1 MDIKTLK
8 RFDGHSHSMFSNFR
22 LIDSINRPKDMIL
35 KAYELG
41 MSGIALTD
49 HETVAGHVEW
59 LKCEK
64 ELKKAGKIPEDFKC
78 ACGNEI
84 YLVDDRTNIERYWHY
99 ILIAKNTEGHR
110 ALREL
115 SSTAWYN
122 GFSSRGMMRVPTEK
136 AELEAIVRKYP
147 NTLIATTACL
157 GGELP
162 HFVAELVKAEQ
173 AQDENEIRKW
183 KMEIHKFMT
192 WNIDL
197 FGDDFYIEI
206 AAANVKDQIRF
217 NERVKSIAAYYK
229 RKVVIGSDAHYLT
242 AKERSV
248 HKAYLNSKDG
258 EREVDGFYTFAH
270 MMDNEEAFENLKINH
285 TEEEFTQFCANS
297 MEIYD
302 KIGTY
307 DIFRKPI
314 IPRVDV
320 RDYDKHIP
328 ADITVV
334 YPTLYQLFTSD
345 NVQER
350 YWVNECFNALEAKNL
365 VNATY
370 LNALETEARVIKV
383 VGEKLGNCLYEYFN
397 TFQHMINLFWEQGS
411 IVGPGRG
418 SAVCFLSNYLLGI
431 TQLDP
436 LQWGLKYWRFLNE
449 ERVELPDIDIDLTP
463 SKRGKVFE
471 ALRKERGEL
480 NVIQVCTYGTEGT
493 RSAIAAACRGYRSEF
508 FTDGIDTDTAQ
519 YLSSLIPQE
528 RGFLWS
534 IHDAV
539 YGNEEKGRAPI
550 TALVNELDK
559 YPGLLE
565 IIESIDGLV
574 NKRGQHASG
583 VILYNDSPFETG
595 AIMRSPNGD
604 LTTQYSLH
612 EAEELGDVKYDF
624 LVTEI
629 CDKLTIAV
637 QLLQKDNLIE
647 PDLSLREVY
656 NKYLHPDVLDLKN
669 QRIWD
674 ALSNGEVLDVFQF
687 STGVGLATAK
697 QVKPQNPT
705 DMLNA
710 NALMRLMGEPGEER
724 PLDRYCRLK
733 EDMRAWYME
742 AKGAGL
748 TEEQIKTLEPYYLPN
763 CGVPSSQED
772 MMEICMD
779 ENIAHFSLSEA
790 NSTRKIVAKKK
801 MDQIPAL
808 HEKFV
813 NACPTKKFGE
823 YVWKTTMGPQMGY
836 SFAKPHALAYS
847 FVGIQTLY
855 LATTYPDIYWNCACL
870 ITNAG
875 GADLLDAEDVDTDT
889 EKEFNPDEEV
899 TDEELDE
906 IIDATLAKKKNKSVN
921 YGKISV
927 ALGKSKKAGI
937 NVLPPD
943 INKSD
948 LIFKPDSE
956 QNAIIYGLKGIDR
969 IGTNLVYEIIA
980 NRPYSSLED
989 FTSKVKVNKTQ
1000 MVSLIKAGAFDNIY
1014 GDRTNTM
1021 YSYLNLIADKKK
1033 RITLQN
1039 MTMLIA
1045 KGLIPEELDFERR
1058 VYNFTKYIRKY
1069 KQGDCYYLNPVAMR
1083 FFTENYDVDVLI
1095 DAVIDG
1101 VEDHALIKQSTWD
1114 NTYDKAMN
1122 PVRAWMK
1129 ANQQEILDALNE
1141 KLFEEV
1147 RDKYATGDID
1157 KWDMDALG
1165 TYCHNH
1171 ELANL
1176 RKQAYGIVDFED
1188 LDPEPVV
1195 ASEFQT
1201 RDGGVIRM
1209 FEISRICGT
1218 VIDKDKNKSTV
1229 VLLTP
1234 TMQVVNVKVW
1244 KNQYAKWD
1252 RQISRKNPDGS
1263 KTIVEKSFF
1272 ARGNKL
1278 IITGIRRDDDFVPKK
1293 YKSTTLP
1300 LFEKIEEMDAE
1311 GYITKSTTERAEV
1324 DE

>member
-1 MDIKTLK
+1 MDLKTLK
-8 RFDGHSHSMFSNFR
+8 RFDNHSHSMFSNFR

-84 YLVDDRTNIERYWHY
+84 YLVDDRSNIERYWHY
-99 ILIAKNTEGHR
+99 ILIAKNTDGHR

-122 GFSSRGMMRVPTEK
+122 GFSSRGLMRVPTEK
-136 AELEAIVRKYP
+136 KELEEIVKKYP

-157 GGELP
+157 GGQLP
-162 HFVAELVKAEQ
+162 HFVAELIKAEK
-173 AQDENEIRKW
+173 AQDQTGVHFW
-183 KMEIHKFMT
+183 KMEIDAFIK
-192 WNIDL
+192 WNLSL
-197 FGDDFYIEI
+197 FGEDFYIEI
-206 AAANVKDQIRF
+206 AAADTKDQIRF
-217 NERVKSIAAYYK
+217 NERAASIARYYGVK
-229 RKVVIGSDAHYLT
+229 MVIGSDAHYLT
-242 AKERSV
+242 SKERPV

-270 MMDNEEAFENLKINH
+270 MMDNEEAYENLKMTFSEETF
-285 TEEEFTQFCANS
+285 TEFCANS

-307 DIFRKPI
+307 DIFKKPI
-314 IPRVDV
+314 IPRVEV
-320 RDYDKHIP
+320 KDYPKYP
-328 ADITVV
+328 MTFKGA
-334 YPTLYQLFTSD
+334 YPTLVQLFMSD

-350 YWVNECFNALEAKNL
+350 YWVNECYKALEAKTL
-365 VNATY
+365 VNGEY
-370 LNALETEARVIKV
+370 LTALETEARVIKV

-397 TFQHMINLFWEQGS
+397 TFQHMINLFWECGS

-436 LQWGLKYWRFLNE
+436 LKWGLKYWRFLNE

-463 SKRGKVFE
+463 SKRGAVFA

-493 RSAIAAACRGYRSEF
+493 RSAIAAACRGYRSQIF
-508 FTDGIDTDTAQ
+508 PDGIDTDTAQ

-550 TALVNELDK
+550 TALVTELDK

-583 VILYNDSPFETG
+583 VILYNGSPFETG

-637 QLLQKDNLIE
+637 NLLQKDNLID
-647 PDLSLREVY
+647 PSLSLREVY

-669 QRIWD
+669 QKLWD
-674 ALSNGEVLDVFQF
+674 ALSNGTVLDVFQF

-742 AKGAGL
+742 AKDAGL
-748 TEEQIKTLEPYYLPN
+748 TQEQIETLEPYYLPN

-779 ENIAHFSLSEA
+779 EKIANFSLSEA
-790 NSTRKIVAKKK
+790 NATRKIVAKKK

-855 LATTYPDIYWNCACL
+855 LATTYSDIYWNCACL

-875 GADLLDAEDVDTDT
+875 GADLLDAEEVDNDVEEVVDTDA
-889 EKEFNPDEEV
+889 EEIDE
-899 TDEELDE
+899 DELIE
-906 IIDATLAKKKNKSVN
+906 AVSKKYKNKSVN

-948 LIFKPDSE
+948 LIFKPDAE

-980 NRPYSSLED
+980 NRPYVSLED
-989 FTSKVKVNKTQ
+989 FMNKVKVNKTQ

-1014 GDRTNTM
+1014 GDRENTM
-1021 YSYLNLIADKKK
+1021 NSYLELIADKKK

-1039 MTMLIA
+1039 MTMLFN
-1045 KGLIPEELDFERR
+1045 KGLIPEELSFEAK
-1058 VYNFTKYIRKY
+1058 VYNFTKYIRKF
-1069 KQGDCYYLNPVAMR
+1069 KQGDYYFLNHIAMR
-1083 FFTENYDVDVLI
+1083 FFMENYDTDVLV
-1095 DAVIDG
+1095 DMVIDG
-1101 VEDHALIKQSTWD
+1101 EDNHALIKQSTWD

-1129 ANQQEILDALNE
+1129 ANQEEILSTLNRS
-1141 KLFEEV
+1141 LFEDV
-1147 RDKYATGDID
+1147 RDKYALGSID

-1176 RKQAYGIVDFED
+1176 NKRAYNIVDFED
-1188 LDPEPVV
+1188 LDPEPVI

-1201 RDGGVIRM
+1201 KDGGVIRM
-1209 FEISRICGT
+1209 YEISRICGT

-1252 RQISRKNPDGS
+1252 RQISRKNPDGT
-1263 KTIVEKSFF
+1263 KTIIEKSFF

-1300 LFEKIEEMDAE
+1300 LFEKIEEMDDE
-1311 GYITKSTTERAEV
+1311 GFITKSTTERAEV
-1324 DE
+1324 EE